1 VSLSA
6 PEKVP
11 HYKMASPRTQMIE
24 CTMLKKTSAIN
35 AISTINKRSY
45 GCCRL
50 SGSHSAAMATV
61 KK

>member
-1 VSLSA
+1 
-6 PEKVP
+6 
-11 HYKMASPRTQMIE
+11 MASPRTQMIE

-61 KK
+61 KNRLIDQMEA